1 MHSSFERSS
10 QFGLKDNLWQL
21 ALFAFIA
28 AFLLISSIGVLLFH
42 RQNTLSE
49 TLASSGAGGRRQFIA
64 EHCAHARLPDRK
76 TGKAFS
82 KGSAEKPGRRLNS
95 SEAADSRGLS
105 GTQPMSTFSIALRLL
120 VPALLCIL
128 ATVTQ
133 VYTYAPLFVYALAA
147 GLGFMAPDFWL
158 SNRISAR
165 QLKLRLGLPEALDLI
180 VICVEAG
187 LSMDKATMRTSE
199 ELRISQPAI
208 ADELNLVYL
217 EQRAGRPRGEA
228 WKHLGDRTDVDN
240 IRSLASILI
249 QADKFGTSIG
259 KTLRAHSET
268 LRTRRRQDAEEQA
281 AKTTVKLVFPLVLF
295 IFPSLFVV
303 TLGPSMIIMFEG
315 FAKYLS

>member
-1 MHSSFERSS
+1 L
-10 QFGLKDNLWQL
+10 Q
-21 ALFAFIA
+21 
-28 AFLLISSIGVLLFH
+28 
-42 RQNTLSE
+42 
-49 TLASSGAGGRRQFIA
+49 
-64 EHCAHARLPDRK
+64 
-76 TGKAFS
+76 
-82 KGSAEKPGRRLNS
+82 
-95 SEAADSRGLS
+95 
-105 GTQPMSTFSIALRLL
+105 SIAPSPGSRIEQLVKPFQKVVPRTQEDVSTVQKRLTRAGYRERAYVNIFYSAKVL

-128 ATVTQ
+128 AVVTQ
-133 VYTYAPLFVYALAA
+133 IYSYAPLFVFALAA
-147 GLGFMAPDFWL
+147 GLGFMVPDFWL

-165 QLKLRLGLPEALDLI
+165 KLKLRLGLPEALDLI

-228 WKHLGDRTDVDN
+228 WKHIGDRTDVDT

-259 KTLRAHSET
+259 KTLRSYSET

>member
-1 MHSSFERSS
+1 M
-10 QFGLKDNLWQL
+10 QL
-21 ALFAFIA
+21 ALFAFLA
-28 AFLLISSIGVLLFH
+28 AFLLISSIGILIFY
-42 RQNTLSE
+42 RQTAL
-49 TLASSGAGGRRQFIA
+49 
-64 EHCAHARLPDRK
+64 
-76 TGKAFS
+76 
-82 KGSAEKPGRRLNS
+82 RRLS
-95 SEAADSRGLS
+95 QVVSRAADASLLR
-105 GTQPMSTFSIALRLL
+105 SIAPTRGAKIEKLVKPFEKVLPRSAQEVSSVQKRLIRAGYRDKACINIFYSSKVL
-120 VPALLCIL
+120 VPGVLCLL

-133 VYTYAPLFVYALAA
+133 VYTYSPLFVYAVAA
-147 GLGFMAPDFWL
+147 GIGYLAPDFWL
-158 SNRISAR
+158 SNRVSAR
-165 QLKLRLGLPEALDLI
+165 QSQLRLGLPEALDLI

-208 ADELNLVYL
+208 ADELKLVSL
-217 EQRAGRPRGEA
+217 EQRAGRPRAEA
-228 WKHLGDRTDVDN
+228 WKHIGERTDVDT

-303 TLGPSMIIMFEG
+303 TLGPSMIIMFDG

>member
-1 MHSSFERSS
+1 ME
-10 QFGLKDNLWQL
+10 L
-21 ALFAFIA
+21 ALFAFLA
-28 AFLLISSIGVLLFH
+28 AFLLISSIGILMFY
-42 RQNTLSE
+42 RQTAL
-49 TLASSGAGGRRQFIA
+49 
-64 EHCAHARLPDRK
+64 
-76 TGKAFS
+76 
-82 KGSAEKPGRRLNS
+82 RRLS
-95 SEAADSRGLS
+95 QVVSRAADASLLR
-105 GTQPMSTFSIALRLL
+105 SIAPTRGAKIEKLVKPFEKVLPRSAQEASTIQKRLVRAGYRDKAATNIFYSSKVL
-120 VPALLCIL
+120 VPGSLCLL

-133 VYTYAPLFVYALAA
+133 LYSYSPLFVYALAA
-147 GLGFMAPDFWL
+147 GLGYIAPDFWL
-158 SNRISAR
+158 SNRIAAR
-165 QLKLRLGLPEALDLI
+165 QSQLRLGLPEALDLI

-187 LSMDKATMRTSE
+187 LSMDKATMRTAQ

-208 ADELNLVYL
+208 ADELNLVSL
-217 EQRAGRPRGEA
+217 EQRAGRPRAEA
-228 WKHLGDRTDVDN
+228 WKHVGERTDVDT

-303 TLGPSMIIMFEG
+303 TLGPSLIIMFDG

>member
-1 MHSSFERSS
+1 M
-10 QFGLKDNLWQL
+10 KL
-21 ALFAFIA
+21 ALFAFLA
-28 AFLLISSIGVLLFH
+28 AFLLISSVGVLVFH
-42 RQNTLSE
+42 RQNTL
-49 TLASSGAGGRRQFIA
+49 
-64 EHCAHARLPDRK
+64 
-76 TGKAFS
+76 
-82 KGSAEKPGRRLNS
+82 RRLS
-95 SEAADSRGLS
+95 KAVTKATDATIL
-105 GTQPMSTFSIALRLL
+105 QSIAPSPGSRIEQLVKPFQKVVPRTQEDVSTVQKRLTRAGYRERAYVNIFYSAKVL

-128 ATVTQ
+128 AVVTQ
-133 VYTYAPLFVYALAA
+133 IYSYAPLFVFALAA
-147 GLGFMAPDFWL
+147 GLGFMVPDFWL

-165 QLKLRLGLPEALDLI
+165 KLKLRLGLPEALDLI

-228 WKHLGDRTDVDN
+228 WKHIGDRTDVDT

-259 KTLRAHSET
+259 KTLRSYSET

>member
-1 MHSSFERSS
+1 M
-10 QFGLKDNLWQL
+10 
-21 ALFAFIA
+21 
-28 AFLLISSIGVLLFH
+28 SSIGILVFH
-42 RQNTLSE
+42 RRNILKRLSQIGAKTADATL
-49 TLASSGAGGRRQFIA
+49 LQ
-64 EHCAHARLPDRK
+64 
-76 TGKAFS
+76 
-82 KGSAEKPGRRLNS
+82 
-95 SEAADSRGLS
+95 
-105 GTQPMSTFSIALRLL
+105 SIAPSPRTRIEQIVKPFQEVVPRSLEDVSTLQKRLIRAGYREPGYVNIFYGAKVL
-120 VPALLCIL
+120 VPAILCIL
-128 ATVTQ
+128 ITVTQ
-133 VYTYAPLFVYALAA
+133 VYAYAPLFLYALAA

-165 QLKLRLGLPEALDLI
+165 KLKLRLGLPEALDLI

-187 LSMDKATMRTSE
+187 LSMDKATMRTAE

-228 WKHLGDRTDVDN
+228 WRNLGDRTDVDT

-259 KTLRAHSET
+259 KMLRAHSET

-315 FAKYLS
+315 FSKYLS

>member
-1 MHSSFERSS
+1 M
-10 QFGLKDNLWQL
+10 QL
-21 ALFAFIA
+21 ALFAFLA
-28 AFLLISSIGVLLFH
+28 AFLLISSIGILIFY
-42 RQNTLSE
+42 RQTAL
-49 TLASSGAGGRRQFIA
+49 
-64 EHCAHARLPDRK
+64 
-76 TGKAFS
+76 
-82 KGSAEKPGRRLNS
+82 RRLS
-95 SEAADSRGLS
+95 QVVSRAADASLLR
-105 GTQPMSTFSIALRLL
+105 SIAPTRGAKIEKLVKPFEKVLPRSAQEVSSVQKRLIRAGYRDKACINIFYSSKVL
-120 VPALLCIL
+120 VPGVLCLL

-133 VYTYAPLFVYALAA
+133 VYTYSPLFVYAVAA
-147 GLGFMAPDFWL
+147 GIGYLAPDFWL
-158 SNRISAR
+158 SNRVSAR
-165 QLKLRLGLPEALDLI
+165 QSQLRLGLPEALDLI

-208 ADELNLVYL
+208 ADELKLVSL
-217 EQRAGRPRGEA
+217 EQRAGRPRAEA
-228 WKHLGDRTDVDN
+228 WKHIGERTDVDT

-303 TLGPSMIIMFEG
+303 TLGPSMIIMFDG
-315 FAKYLS
+315 FSKYLS